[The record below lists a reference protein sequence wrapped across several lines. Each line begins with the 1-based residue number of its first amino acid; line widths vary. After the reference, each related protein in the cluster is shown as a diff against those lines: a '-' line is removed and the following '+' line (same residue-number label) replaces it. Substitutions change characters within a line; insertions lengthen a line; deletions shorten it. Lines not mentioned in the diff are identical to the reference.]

1 MTERIFG
8 LLILYVLGLTIPW
21 PISLPRKARPFSTCV
36 EPVDNCDKPPK
47 RIVQF
52 FNSVQKVV
60 DSSLPFAELR
70 KAVIVI
76 VLFCPQTLLIIGQKS
91 LLRYF

>member
-21 PISLPRKARPFSTCV
+21 PISLPRTARPFFTCG
-36 EPVDNCDKPPK
+36 EPVDNCDKLPE

-52 FNSVQKVV
+52 F
-60 DSSLPFAELR
+60 
-70 KAVIVI
+70 
-76 VLFCPQTLLIIGQKS
+76 IGPRS
-91 LLRYF
+91 RG

>member
-8 LLILYVLGLTIPW
+8 LLILYVLGLVIPW
-21 PISLPRKARPFSTCV
+21 PIFLPRKARPFSTCA

-52 FNSVQKVV
+52 FNSVQKFV

-76 VLFCPQTLLIIGQKS
+76 VLFVC
-91 LLRYF
+91 